1 MPDGD
6 GMEVGV
12 KSWKLDQANFR
23 ISLVSIES
31 FGNAI
36 PEKYGHDWN
45 LDPASRTTN
54 STLFDFVYE
63 NPTKIVELRKIKA
76 SSFANSFTQ
85 IVLYIDSE
93 AFMAGLIVPGE
104 PSNFCS

>member
-45 LDPASRTTN
+45 LDPALRTTN

-76 SSFANSFTQ
+76 SSFANSYTQ

>member
-12 KSWKLDQANFR
+12 KSWKLDQGNFR

-31 FGNAI
+31 FGYDI

-76 SSFANSFTQ
+76 SSFTNSYTQ